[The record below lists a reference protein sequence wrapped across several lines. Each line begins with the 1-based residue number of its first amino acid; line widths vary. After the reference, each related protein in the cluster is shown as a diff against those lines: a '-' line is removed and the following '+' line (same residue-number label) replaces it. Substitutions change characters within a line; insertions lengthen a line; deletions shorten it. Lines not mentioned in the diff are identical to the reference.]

1 MRTKGFICGILFVA
15 LAVVSVPAQAA
26 DNYVIDAMHSA
37 VTFKISHM
45 GLSWVAGRF
54 NSFSGSFAIDPGNP
68 AASSFELN
76 IKPESV
82 DTAQAKRDE
91 HLRGP
96 DFFNVKQFPALS
108 FKSTAVK
115 AAENGLEVTGDL
127 TLHGTTKSV
136 TFILQG
142 GRKAEFPKG
151 VQRTG
156 YTTEL
161 SIKRSAFGMD
171 KMLEAIGDEVFITIS
186 FQGIKK

>member
-1 MRTKGFICGILFVA
+1 MRAKGFMCGVLFVVLTGVSAPA
-15 LAVVSVPAQAA
+15 LAA

-45 GLSWVAGRF
+45 GLSWVHGRF
-54 NSFSGSFAIDPGNP
+54 NSFSGSFVVDANNP

-82 DTAQAKRDE
+82 DTGQAKRDE
-91 HLRGP
+91 HLRLA
-96 DFFNVKQFPALS
+96 DFFNVKQFPTLS
-108 FKSTAVK
+108 FKSTSVK
-115 AAENGLEVTGDL
+115 TAENGLEVTGDL
-127 TLHGTTKSV
+127 TLHGTTKPV
-136 TFILQG
+136 TFTLQG

-171 KMLEAIGDEVFITIS
+171 KMLEALGDEVFIAIS